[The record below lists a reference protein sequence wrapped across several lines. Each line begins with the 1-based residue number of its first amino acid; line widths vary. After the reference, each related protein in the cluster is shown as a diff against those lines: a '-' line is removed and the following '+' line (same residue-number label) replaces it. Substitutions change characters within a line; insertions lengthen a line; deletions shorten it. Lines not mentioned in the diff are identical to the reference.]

1 MSSVVETIINF
12 KSAGLFNH
20 ARRIEFKERGRPI
33 PTLNI
38 KQVTKDRGKDI
49 NRYFKQSMYS
59 LCDWICGC
67 EVKNAFFC
75 YPCLLFCEDV
85 LWTKTGVNDIKHL
98 KEKIKKH
105 AASVLHMNNSMNYA
119 SLGRVD
125 IRQQLD
131 SAYRKSIRD
140 FNDNVSKNRYIL
152 SKIIDCVKFCGL
164 FEVALRGH
172 DESDSSGNPGIF
184 RGLVDFVSELDGI
197 FKEHMEKSSVFK
209 GISKTIQNEILD
221 SMLAVIHCHIKAE
234 IERSD
239 FIAVQCDETTDSS
252 NRTQMT
258 FIFRYVL
265 NGIVQERFWKLVNP
279 PGTTAQH
286 LADVIMQEL
295 QELKINESPN
305 KLIGQSYDGAS
316 VMSGKFGGVQTKIK
330 ENYPAANFI
339 HCYAH
344 QVNLILQK
352 SASQNKQIKLFFA
365 NLHSFSSFFGRSPKR
380 TAVLDKFVKVRLP
393 KSAPTRWNFNT
404 KCVETVHMYKTDLL
418 NCLENILEEEE
429 DANTLNQAQALK
441 NYLQNEHFLYWLDF
455 FHLIMPH
462 ADILFNQLQK
472 RNIDVISVK
481 NYISVFASN
490 IQKVRNS
497 LLETQDSQDTP
508 VDIDADAS
516 TSHKSKRRRFE
527 VEDPKRRIAIE
538 ICDIIS
544 SEIKHRFAFSDY
556 LMVSQLFETET
567 FETYKNKFPEDILK
581 IVHQNYQ
588 TVNILKLKSELE
600 VIYSREDFRI
610 NAGAVAILQLLV
622 NMNLSETF
630 SETVK
635 VLNILCTL
643 PMTTVES
650 ERCFSTLKRVKTFLR
665 NTMGQSRLCALT
677 MLSIEKKFV
686 KNIPNFNEEVIN
698 HFASQKERRIDLN
711 YKKF

>member
-1 MSSVVETIINF
+1 MSSVVENILNM
-12 KSAGLFNH
+12 KSAGIFNH
-20 ARRIEFKERGRPI
+20 ARRIEFKERGRPVS
-33 PTLNI
+33 TLNI
-38 KQVTKDRGKDI
+38 KQTTKDRGKDI

-75 YPCLLFCEDV
+75 YPCLLFCEDA
-85 LWTKTGVNDIKHL
+85 LWTQTGVTDIKHL

-105 AASVLHMNNSMNYA
+105 AVSVLHMNNSMNYA

-172 DESDSSGNPGIF
+172 DESDSSENAGIF
-184 RGLVDFVSELDGI
+184 RGLIDFVSELDAI
-197 FKEHMEKSSVFK
+197 FKEHLEKNNVFK

-221 SMLAVIHCHIKAE
+221 SMLTVIHSHIKAE

-239 FIAVQCDETTDSS
+239 FIAVQADETTDSS
-252 NRTQMT
+252 NKIQMT
-258 FIFRYVL
+258 LIFRYVL
-265 NGIVQERFWKLVNP
+265 DGIVQERFWKLINP
-279 PGTTAQH
+279 TGTTAQH
-286 LADVIMQEL
+286 LSDVIMQEL
-295 QELKINESPN
+295 QELGINESPN

-316 VMSGKFGGVQTKIK
+316 VMSGKLGGVQTKIK
-330 ENYPAANFI
+330 EQYPAANFI

-352 SASQNKQIKLFFA
+352 AASQNKQIKLFFA
-365 NLHSFSSFFGRSPKR
+365 NLHAFSSFFGRSPKR

-404 KCVETVHMYKTDLL
+404 RCIETVHTYKTDLL
-418 NCLENILEEEE
+418 NCLENIIDNEEET
-429 DANTLNQAQALK
+429 NTLNQAGALRD
-441 NYLQNEHFLYWLDF
+441 YLRNGNFTYWLDF

-481 NYISVFASN
+481 NYIKEFACN

-497 LLETQDSQDTP
+497 MLETQDLPQNADSNATTSQRSKYRIVED
-508 VDIDADAS
+508 
-516 TSHKSKRRRFE
+516 SKRR
-527 VEDPKRRIAIE
+527 VAIE

-544 SEIKHRFAFSDY
+544 SELKHRFAFSDH
-556 LMVSQLFETET
+556 LMVSQLFDTEK
-567 FETYKNKFPEDILK
+567 FEEYKKKFPEDIVK
-581 IVHQNYQ
+581 MVTRNYH
-588 TVNILKLKSELE
+588 TVNVLKLKSELE
-600 VIYSREDFRI
+600 VIFSREDFQI
-610 NAGAVAILQLLV
+610 NAGAVAILQLLL

-635 VLNILCTL
+635 LLNILCTL

-650 ERCFSTLKRVKTFLR
+650 ERCFSTLKRIKTFLR
-665 NTMGQSRLCALT
+665 NTMGQSRLCALA
-677 MLSIEKKFV
+677 MLSIEKKLV
-686 KNIPNFNEEVIN
+686 KNIPNFNEKVMD
-698 HFASQKERRIDLN
+698 HFANQKERRIDLK